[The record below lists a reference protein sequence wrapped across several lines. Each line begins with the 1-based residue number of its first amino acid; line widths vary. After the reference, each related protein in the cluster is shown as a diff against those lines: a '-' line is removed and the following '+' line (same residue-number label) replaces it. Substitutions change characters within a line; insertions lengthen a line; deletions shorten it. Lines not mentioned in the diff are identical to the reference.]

1 VPDAHENTFDGAWA
15 RPQDWLTVG
24 TRRAPRHGTDQTIFK
39 RILRTRP
46 LALLAKLETL
56 LARLLAHAKQ
66 GAATLVLLREA
77 DRLLHV
83 MRTVDRCSVGAAAIT
98 TSGFGLDRARVASL
112 FGFAEL
118 QENAYGCIEARV
130 RRHIAESCI
139 TITEVAD
146 TLVRE
151 EGISFRQAHELA
163 SDLARRMI
171 TSGQTLETPPLKDF
185 EQAFVNAIGRL
196 RGIDEARF
204 RSIAT
209 PEHFVE
215 VRDMLRTRH
224 RRRWPQAFRGIARR
238 WRMRLRHDGHT
249 RSASAP
255 SKLVFDADIGVAI
268 GVKR

>member
-1 VPDAHENTFDGAWA
+1 MPDAHENTFDGAWA
-15 RPQDWLTVG
+15 RPQDWPTTG

-66 GAATLVLLREA
+66 
-77 DRLLHV
+77 
-83 MRTVDRCSVGAAAIT
+83 GAAAIT

-139 TITEVAD
+139 TITEDAD

-224 RRRWPQAFRGIARR
+224 RRRWPQAFRGIARG
-238 WRMRLRHDGHT
+238 WRIRLRHDGHT
-249 RSASAP
+249 RSASVP
-255 SKLVFDADIGVAI
+255 SKLVFDADIGVAM
-268 GVKR
+268 G